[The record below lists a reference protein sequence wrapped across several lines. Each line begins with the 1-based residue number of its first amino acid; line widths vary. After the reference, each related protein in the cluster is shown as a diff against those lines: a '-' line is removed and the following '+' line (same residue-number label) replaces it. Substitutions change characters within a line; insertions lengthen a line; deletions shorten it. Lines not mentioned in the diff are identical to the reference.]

1 MSRTNLAAS
10 IKFLAFLLT
19 TVWINPAALAS
30 KAPSFELPSDSG
42 TFSLEQYRDQVVYV
56 DFWASWCVPCRH
68 SFPWLNE
75 MQARY
80 GEDGFKV
87 IGINVDKDKEKA
99 QKFLELIPASF
110 EIAYDPEGTVAD
122 MYSLKVMP
130 SSFLIDQKGN
140 VIHKHKGFKASDGSR
155 IEDMIK
161 KLLDRKAINK

>member
-1 MSRTNLAAS
+1 MKIINVAAPVK
-10 IKFLAFLLT
+10 ILAFVLSFT
-19 TVWINPAALAS
+19 SIVTVASAS

-42 TFSLEQYRDQVVYV
+42 NFSLEAHRNQVVYI

-87 IGINVDKDKEKA
+87 IGINLDHDKAKA
-99 QKFLELIPASF
+99 NKFLERVPADF

-130 SSFLIDQKGN
+130 SSFLIDQEGN
-140 VIHKHKGFKASDGSR
+140 LIHKHKGFKASDGNR
-155 IEDMIK
+155 MENMIK
-161 KLLDRKAINK
+161 KLLDENKVN